1 MFIHGKTPKSKKRKV
16 PKAQHEQYMEWLN
29 TINSMKTN
37 FSRGKSAAAVAK
49 DLVVKG
55 PYIRET
61 PKYPSLV
68 TQTNESN
75 LGTKTQPKVYTGSMV
90 KGIATMHKSN
100 AVPVFTDDQAK
111 DISSMRR

>member
-37 FSRGKSAAAVAK
+37 FSRSKSNSAVAK

-55 PYIRET
+55 PYVREI
-61 PKYPSLV
+61 PNYPSLV
-68 TQTNESN
+68 TPNNGRDT
-75 LGTKTQPKVYTGSMV
+75 GTKTQPKVYTGSMM

-111 DISSMRR
+111 DISNMRR

>member
-1 MFIHGKTPKSKKRKV
+1 MFIHCKTPKSKKRKV
-16 PKAQHEQYMEWLN
+16 PKAQHEQYMDWLN

-37 FSRGKSAAAVAK
+37 FSRGKPTNVEAK

-55 PYIRET
+55 PYVRET

-68 TQTNESN
+68 TPFTDSN
-75 LGTKTQPKVYTGSMV
+75 IGTKAKPKVYTGSMV

-111 DISSMRR
+111 DISNMRR